1 MWTLALGRI
10 FRKERMKKIFVFL
23 LILSVAFKLSAESK
37 KYYKNKK
44 LINTMYVNSLEGL
57 KVRDTPSLSGKRIC
71 GLVNALPVKIIEI
84 GNETEIDGIKDNW
97 VKILIP
103 AYEWKNQNP
112 EYGWVFGGYLSEE
125 KNQYN
130 LNSTDDIRNLL
141 TSKIWKKE
149 DSSFIKW
156 FEHDGTFVFAKLAAG
171 GGDTGQFTVK
181 DKNTLMIKGKFYDEY
196 GTSKEYSNTL
206 KIQIINENKIKID
219 NDYYFPYIDPLTYRF
234 EDNEF
239 IRNFVYGNYSDTSI
253 YEFIFL
259 ENPYSHVYTVE
270 EKNEIAE
277 ILIKYGVDASGT
289 EYEKSYDAY
298 WSSII
303 K

>member
-1 MWTLALGRI
+1 
-10 FRKERMKKIFVFL
+10 MKKIFIVL
-23 LILSVAFKLSAESK
+23 LILSVAFNLSAESK

-57 KVRDTPSLSGKRIC
+57 KVRDTPNLSGKRIC
-71 GLVNALPVKIIEI
+71 GLVNALPVKITEI

-125 KNQYN
+125 KIQYN
-130 LNSTDDIRNLL
+130 LNSTEDIRNLL

-149 DSSFIKW
+149 ESSFIKY
-156 FEHDGTFVFAKLAAG
+156 FEHDGTFVFEKLAAG
-171 GGDTGQFTVK
+171 GGDTGQFILK
-181 DKNTLMIKGKFYDEY
+181 DKNTLIIKGKFYDEY
-196 GTSKEYSNTL
+196 GTSKEYTNTL

-219 NDYYFPYIDPLTYRF
+219 NDYYFPYIDPLSYNLT
-234 EDNEF
+234 EDES
-239 IRNFVYGNYSDTSI
+239 IRNFIYGNYSDKSI
-253 YEFIFL
+253 YEFIFF
-259 ENPYSHVYTVE
+259 ENPYNHVYTEE
-270 EKNEIAE
+270 EKNKIAE

>member
-1 MWTLALGRI
+1 MKRLLCI
-10 FRKERMKKIFVFL
+10 FFVFSA
-23 LILSVAFKLSAESK
+23 IFSLSAETG

-44 LINTMYVNSLEGL
+44 IVNTMYVDSLEGL
-57 KVRDTPSLSGKRIC
+57 RVRDNPTLSGKRIC
-71 GLVNALPVKIIEI
+71 GLVNASPVKIVEV
-84 GNETEIDGIKDNW
+84 GKETEIDGIKDNW

-103 AYEWKNQNP
+103 AYEWKGDSP
-112 EYGWVFGGYLSEE
+112 EYGWVFGGYLSKE
-125 KNQYN
+125 KVKYN
-130 LNSTDDIRNLL
+130 LNSTVDIKNLL

-156 FEHDGTFVFAKLAAG
+156 FSHDGTFCFEKLAAG

-181 DKNTLMIKGKFYDEY
+181 DKNTVTIRGKFYDEY
-196 GTSKEYSNTL
+196 GTSEEYTNTL

-239 IRNFVYGNYSDTSI
+239 MRNFVYGNYSDTSI

-259 ENPYSHVYTVE
+259 ENPYSHVYTEE
-270 EKNEIAE
+270 EKNKVAE
-277 ILIKYGVDASGT
+277 TLIKYGVDASGT
-289 EYEKSYDAY
+289 KYEKAYDAY
-298 WSSII
+298 WSKIV

>member
-1 MWTLALGRI
+1 
-10 FRKERMKKIFVFL
+10 
-23 LILSVAFKLSAESK
+23 
-37 KYYKNKK
+37 
-44 LINTMYVNSLEGL
+44 MYVNSLDGL
-57 KVRDTPSLSGKRIC
+57 KVRDTPNLSGKRIC
-71 GLVNALPVKIIEI
+71 GLVNALPVKIIKI

-103 AYEWKNQNP
+103 AYEWKDQNP

-125 KNQYN
+125 KIQYN
-130 LNSTDDIRNLL
+130 LNSTEDIRNLL

-149 DSSFIKW
+149 VSSFIKY
-156 FEHDGTFVFAKLAAG
+156 FEHDGTFVFEKLAAG
-171 GGDTGQFTVK
+171 GGDTGQFILK
-181 DKNTLMIKGKFYDEY
+181 DKNTLIIKGKFYDEY
-196 GTSKEYSNTL
+196 GTSKEYTNTL

-219 NDYYFPYIDPLTYRF
+219 NDYYFPYIDPLSYNLT
-234 EDNEF
+234 EDES
-239 IRNFVYGNYSDTSI
+239 IRNFIYGNYSDKSI

-259 ENPYSHVYTVE
+259 ENPYNHVYTEE
-270 EKNEIAE
+270 EKNKIAE

>member
-1 MWTLALGRI
+1 
-10 FRKERMKKIFVFL
+10 
-23 LILSVAFKLSAESK
+23 
-37 KYYKNKK
+37 
-44 LINTMYVNSLEGL
+44 MYVNSLDGL
-57 KVRDTPSLSGKRIC
+57 KVRDTPNLSGKRIC
-71 GLVNALPVKIIEI
+71 GLVNALPVKITEI

-103 AYEWKNQNP
+103 AYEWKNQNL

-125 KNQYN
+125 KIQYN
-130 LNSTDDIRNLL
+130 LNSTEDIRNLL

-149 DSSFIKW
+149 ESSFIKY
-156 FEHDGTFVFAKLAAG
+156 FEHDGTFVFEKLAAG
-171 GGDTGQFTVK
+171 GGDTGQFILK
-181 DKNTLMIKGKFYDEY
+181 DKNTLIIKGKFYDEY
-196 GTSKEYSNTL
+196 GTSKEYTNTL

-219 NDYYFPYIDPLTYRF
+219 NDYYYPYIDPLSYNLT
-234 EDNEF
+234 EDEF
-239 IRNFVYGNYSDTSI
+239 IRNFIYGNYSDKSI

-259 ENPYSHVYTVE
+259 ENPYNHVYTEE
-270 EKNEIAE
+270 EKNKIAE

>member
-1 MWTLALGRI
+1 M
-10 FRKERMKKIFVFL
+10 RKNI
-23 LILSVAFKLSAESK
+23 LILFSLFLISSLSAKSN
-37 KYYKNKK
+37 KYYKNEK
-44 LINTMYVNSLEGL
+44 LINTMYVNSLDGL
-57 KVRDTPSLSGKRIC
+57 KVRDTPNLSGKRIC

-125 KNQYN
+125 KIQYN
-130 LNSTDDIRNLL
+130 LNSTEDIRNLL

-149 DSSFIKW
+149 KSSFIKY
-156 FEHDGTFVFAKLAAG
+156 FEHDGTFVFEKLAAG
-171 GGDTGQFTVK
+171 GGDAGQFILK
-181 DKNTLMIKGKFYDEY
+181 DKNTLIIKGKFYDEY
-196 GTSKEYSNTL
+196 GTSKEYTSTL

-219 NDYYFPYIDPLTYRF
+219 NDYYFPYIDPLSYNLT
-234 EDNEF
+234 EDES
-239 IRNFVYGNYSDTSI
+239 IRNFIYGNYSDKSI

-259 ENPYSHVYTVE
+259 ENPYNHVYTEE
-270 EKNEIAE
+270 EKNKIAE